1 MNINDSTRMKQVYD
15 FRMEI
20 RLENQLI
27 PSSSLDPSTFIEIVV
42 ETIDRSD
49 MVEKIVGYAY
59 FPLFIIKGSAQAGL
73 LAVKTA
79 TAPTATVVNFTE
91 GAF

>member
-1 MNINDSTRMKQVYD
+1 MIQVYD

-20 RLENQLI
+20 RHDNQLV
-27 PSSSLDPSTFIEIVV
+27 PSGSLDPSTFIEIVV

-59 FPLFIIKGSAQAGL
+59 FPLFIINKSAQAGL
-73 LAVKTA
+73 LGVKTA
-79 TAPTATVVNFTE
+79 TAPGAAVNFTE